1 MRRQTR
7 RGRARALSSTTSKP
21 PRMRRPAVRP
31 LAAYRCAVVAAFA
44 TRVVPDRAVL
54 LLSLA
59 LLRRAAHASR
69 HLLSILLKRCCW
81 KCLFCT
87 SVKMLSSSGATSM
100 VFVEIM
106 STCCT
111 PILSRTE
118 ASHLVVHL
126 DGLLCLRIEL
136 YCMLSS
142 WYSSSFTSILG
153 GAMTRTSSTNRRR
166 GASATA
172 AVQRHAQRAAACE
185 HCARKSFHRT
195 N

>member
-1 MRRQTR
+1 MLIQVGVITISRVH
-7 RGRARALSSTTSKP
+7 LH
-21 PRMRRPAVRP
+21 
-31 LAAYRCAVVAAFA
+31 LVAAA
-44 TRVVPDRAVL
+44 GEVELEGELRVERGL
-54 LLSLA
+54 LGEDERTFKVEFLLQ
-59 LLRRAAHASR
+59 LLELRRCAAHASR
-69 HLLSILLKRCCW
+69 HLLLIILLKRCCW
-81 KCLFCT
+81 KFLFCT
-87 SVKMLSSSGATSM
+87 SVTMLSSFGATSM

-111 PILSRTE
+111 SILSSTE

-185 HCARKSFHRT
+185 HCARSG
-195 N
+195 